1 MQNSLRR
8 RHGRGPGGRGPGGRG
23 PGGRRAVGRVLPL
36 KASVNVQPS
45 CRNAVGGV
53 FWVQGRHFRFVRV

>member
-1 MQNSLRR
+1 VQNSLRR

-23 PGGRRAVGRVLPL
+23 RRVVGRVWPL
-36 KASVNVQPS
+36 EALVNVQPS
-45 CRNAVGGV
+45 CRNVVGGV